1 MRFGMDDMIVAL
13 QQRVAELEELLK
25 EKHQANIDQ
34 TAAEFTDHKAAQEQ
48 LHKLMVA
55 VEQSTSGVVITDA
68 QGNIEYVNRQFVEMT
83 GYSSSEAK
91 GQNPRILK
99 SGEQEAEVY
108 RELWDTIIS
117 GREWRG
123 EFHNKRKDGSLFWE
137 SAAISPIRDSSG
149 IITNFLAIKDDIT
162 DWKKAQDEL
171 QFVHAQMIELFNSA
185 PDAMSVIDSQHTII
199 LVNNTLGKLMA
210 INKEEALGRKC
221 YDFFLN
227 DLCHTPQC
235 PLVRIMAGKERIE
248 ADIELRNGQDR
259 KIPCLFTAIPYRPAG
274 QLIGVIETFKDMTE
288 RRRAEEAMRKDFLLG
303 SKIQREFIPPPVSN
317 EQITIQPIYEPYN
330 HVSGDLCDYIWVK
343 EGHLFG
349 YVIDV
354 MGHGLATALQTTALR
369 VLFRQAAEKEN
380 SLSEKMDW
388 INRVAIS
395 YFAED
400 SFAGAICFEL
410 DFNNMTL
417 TYVAAGIN
425 FFLASSRELQGVVTV
440 PGSFLGITADAVFES
455 YTVPIRYGDTY
466 YFVTD
471 GIFDLMDDQV
481 IANVGNFDATMKAL
495 RAKATSSKRWDDAT
509 ALGLMIKAKSSW
521 PIRINMPNKE
531 QFYSSRSH
539 IRRVLQQLCGDNAGL
554 LEVAV
559 NEAINNAVH
568 SAEKSDAFFVQ
579 VKLNYLG
586 RRLVVRVK
594 DSGAGFCGNKAV
606 AEIDPVNCDLFSDV
620 FLNESGRGIMIM
632 KTLLDR
638 VVYNR
643 QGNEILLVKRI
654 GSRG

>member
-1 MRFGMDDMIVAL
+1 MDDRIIAL
-13 QQRVAELEELLK
+13 QQRVAKLEELLK
-25 EKHQANIDQ
+25 EKHQANINQ
-34 TAAEFTDHKAAQEQ
+34 TATEFTDHKAAQEQ

-68 QGNIEYVNRQFVEMT
+68 QGNIEYVNRKFVEMT
-83 GYSSSEAK
+83 GYSSEEAK

-99 SGEQEAEVY
+99 SGEQEPEVY

-149 IITNFLAIKDDIT
+149 VITNFLAIKDDIT

-185 PDAMSVIDSQHTII
+185 PDAMSVIDSEHTII

-235 PLVRIMAGKERIE
+235 PLVRIMAGEERIE

-259 KIPCLFTAIPYRPAG
+259 QIPCLFTAIPYRPAG

-317 EQITIQPIYEPYN
+317 EQIRIQPIYEPYN

-343 EGHLFG
+343 EGQLFA

-369 VLFRQAAEKEN
+369 VLFRQAAEKEI

-410 DFNNMTL
+410 DFKNMTL

-425 FFLASSRELQGVVTV
+425 FFLASSRALQGVVTV
-440 PGSFLGITADAVFES
+440 PGSFLGITANAVFES

-481 IANVGNFDATMKAL
+481 IANVGNFGATMKAL
-495 RAKATSSKRWDDAT
+495 RDKATSSKRWDDAT
-509 ALGLMIKAKSSW
+509 ALGLMIQAKSNW
-521 PIRINMPNKE
+521 PIRFDIHNNE
-531 QFYSSRSH
+531 QFYSFRSH
-539 IRRVLQQLCGDNAGL
+539 IRRMLQQICGANAGL

-568 SAEKSDAFFVQ
+568 SAEKSDVFFVH
-579 VKLNYLG
+579 VKLNYIG
-586 RRLVVRVK
+586 RLLVVRVK
-594 DSGAGFCGNKAV
+594 DSGAGFGGNKAV
-606 AEIDPVNCDLFSDV
+606 VEMDQVNCDLFADV

-632 KTLLDR
+632 KTLFDR

-643 QGNEILLVKRI
+643 QGNEILLAKRI
-654 GSRG
+654 GSRV